1 MTRKAKRRGSKYKGM
16 WKTEWY
22 APEDILN
29 IPTRNP
35 TGDIINKEKLQQ
47 AIIKDR
53 EERAKQFIA
62 SQTANTIVLKKKG
75 ESDKLIN

>member
-1 MTRKAKRRGSKYKGM
+1 M

>member
-1 MTRKAKRRGSKYKGM
+1 M

-29 IPTRNP
+29 VPTRNP

-47 AIIKDR
+47 AIMKDR
-53 EERAKQFIA
+53 EEKARQVIAKQA
-62 SQTANTIVLKKKG
+62 GNTITLKKKG